1 MGRTVAGTRPSGLL
15 LSVFA
20 PKGGI
25 GATCVTANLGAA
37 FASREGTRTIV
48 VDLSF
53 QMGDLALMFDE
64 PPKYSLVDAFD
75 NGRLDESK
83 LRTMISSHS
92 SGTDILTVA
101 AGPEVAEDIARQHI
115 VELFETLNTLYDVVV
130 VDVGRQ
136 LDDRS
141 LEALELSDG
150 IIMLTVQDVPT
161 NRSVSRHKEIF
172 HRLEFDTSKIQ
183 LVVNRFHKKSRLS
196 VRDIEVALGVDVFW
210 SIPNEFAP
218 MSVGIDAGNP
228 AVLEAPRSK
237 VARSFRDLAAA
248 LSQFY
253 EDRSFSE
260 PTKQAASH

>member
-1 MGRTVAGTRPSGLL
+1 M
-15 LSVFA
+15 
-20 PKGGI
+20 
-25 GATCVTANLGAA
+25 
-37 FASREGTRTIV
+37 
-48 VDLSF
+48 
-53 QMGDLALMFDE
+53 
-64 PPKYSLVDAFD
+64 
-75 NGRLDESK
+75 
-83 LRTMISSHS
+83 
-92 SGTDILTVA
+92 
-101 AGPEVAEDIARQHI
+101 AEDIARQHI
-115 VELFETLNTLYDVVV
+115 VELFGTLNTLYDVVV

-136 LDDRS
+136 LDDCS

-161 NRSVSRHKEIF
+161 NRNVSRHKDIF

-196 VRDIEVALGVDVFW
+196 VADIEVALGVDVFW

-218 MSVGIDAGNP
+218 MSAGIDAGNP

-237 VARSFRDLAAA
+237 VAQSFRDLAAA

-253 EDRSFSE
+253 EDRSLSE